1 MKSKFM
7 LAASLVGA
15 LSIAS
20 LAPAFADQ
28 QSSDSATANLGAFIS
43 GSVGVSIQGDSNL
56 EANLLDADVTALN
69 AGSTLADRFNIKVSS
84 VNNQTDLTKVVAL
97 GNGAS
102 PNTVDLSGPGGRKLI
117 SVFTLNAA
125 TPAFTTYGDIFD
137 QTNGYQYTGTTPGKF
152 SLFGNLTKDSNPATL
167 PAGNYAGSMTFT
179 ATAL

>member
-7 LAASLVGA
+7 LATGLVGL

-84 VNNQTDLTKVVAL
+84 VNNQTNLTKVVAL
-97 GNGAS
+97 GNGSS
-102 PNTVDLSGPGGRKLI
+102 PNTVDL
-117 SVFTLNAA
+117 
-125 TPAFTTYGDIFD
+125 
-137 QTNGYQYTGTTPGKF
+137 
-152 SLFGNLTKDSNPATL
+152 
-167 PAGNYAGSMTFT
+167 
-179 ATAL
+179 